1 MGAMTRPTRLGI
13 MGGTFDPVH
22 HGHLIAA
29 EEARHAFD
37 MDEVIFLPTGSP
49 WQKEDRRVTAP
60 EERFLMT
67 VIATAP
73 NPRFSVSRLEIDRDG
88 PTYTIDTL
96 RSFRHSFGG
105 NSELFFITGADA
117 IMQILSWK
125 DPSEVLD
132 LATFVAAKRP
142 GHDLSQLGS
151 LGPEVADRV
160 RILEIPALA
169 ISSTE
174 IRARVAE
181 GRPIRYLVPDAVAEY
196 VYKRGLYRA
205 AG

>member
-1 MGAMTRPTRLGI
+1 MGTMTRSGRLGI

-37 MDEVIFLPTGSP
+37 MDEVVFVPTGDP
-49 WQKEDRRVTAP
+49 WQKEDRRVTPP
-60 EERFLMT
+60 EERYLMT

-73 NPRFSVSRLEIDRDG
+73 NPRFSVSRLEIEREG

-96 RSFRHSFGG
+96 RAFQDAFGG
-105 NSELFFITGADA
+105 SSELFFITGADA

-125 DPSEVLD
+125 DPSDVLA

-151 LGPEVADRV
+151 LGAEIAERV
-160 RILEIPALA
+160 RVLEIPALA

-174 IRARVAE
+174 VRARVAD